1 MTRINLL
8 PWRETHRIEKN
19 KEFYAALG
27 LCMAL
32 ACGAGFAGFK
42 YAEDKV
48 NFQNKRNN
56 RLNSEI
62 ALLQTELRAIRALE
76 ETKNDLLS
84 RMEIIQQ
91 LQGKRPQI
99 VHTFDEIASRIPD
112 GIYLTS
118 MKQLGDNQLQL
129 EGRAESNARVSALMR
144 RMDKSDFF
152 KNPRLDVISSRS
164 LMMALSDTWEDLQNI
179 DGESFSRIGTAPIA
193 ARGFLILL
201 ACAAVIAAMFHFMVT
216 PQFDKLEIAK
226 QQELALRTK
235 FDTEQAKAANRSA
248 YVEQLEEMKK
258 TFNVMLRQLP
268 NKTDI
273 ESLLVDLSQT
283 SVASGL
289 EVEFFKPE
297 NEISREFYSEYPIS
311 ISVTGQYHKF
321 GKFVSG
327 LAALPR
333 IVTLSNIDISDITP
347 KPVGQTENDQKKA
360 GNGAKKLKMDLIATT
375 YRYIEEEE

>member
-1 MTRINLL
+1 
-8 PWRETHRIEKN
+8 
-19 KEFYAALG
+19 
-27 LCMAL
+27 
-32 ACGAGFAGFK
+32 
-42 YAEDKV
+42 
-48 NFQNKRNN
+48 
-56 RLNSEI
+56 
-62 ALLQTELRAIRALE
+62 
-76 ETKNDLLS
+76 
-84 RMEIIQQ
+84 
-91 LQGKRPQI
+91 
-99 VHTFDEIASRIPD
+99 
-112 GIYLTS
+112 
-118 MKQLGDNQLQL
+118 
-129 EGRAESNARVSALMR
+129 
-144 RMDKSDFF
+144 
-152 KNPRLDVISSRS
+152 
-164 LMMALSDTWEDLQNI
+164 MALSDTWEDLQNI

-201 ACAAVIAAMFHFMVT
+201 ACAAVVAAMFHFMVT
-216 PQFDKLEIAK
+216 PQFDKLETAK
-226 QQELALRTK
+226 QQEMALRTK

-297 NEISREFYSEYPIS
+297 NEISREFYAEYPIS

-333 IVTLSNIDISDITP
+333 IVTLSNIDISDVTKKVP
-347 KPVGQTENDQKKA
+347 GQAENEQQSS
-360 GNGAKKLKMDLIATT
+360 GGARKLKMDLVATT